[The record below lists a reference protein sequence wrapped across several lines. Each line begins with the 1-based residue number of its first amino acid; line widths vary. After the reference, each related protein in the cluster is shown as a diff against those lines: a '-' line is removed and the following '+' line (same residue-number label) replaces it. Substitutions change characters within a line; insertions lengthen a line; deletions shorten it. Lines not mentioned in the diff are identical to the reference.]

1 MADSEK
7 TVCWDCFYKFRT
19 NPYMF
24 CKSGGEREACVTW
37 NEEMERYETTGKS
50 IRPFPEGL
58 RGRVKSYVAMCDP
71 YKGTCRKEQCTFAH
85 GKAEQEAWNKI
96 LKDSSVKDKGIVFL

>member
-1 MADSEK
+1 M
-7 TVCWDCFYKFRT
+7 
-19 NPYMF
+19 
-24 CKSGGEREACVTW
+24 TW

-71 YKGTCRKEQCTFAH
+71 YKGTCRRKQCTFAH
-85 GKAEQEAWNKI
+85 GKAEQESWNKI
-96 LKDSSVKDKGIVFL
+96 LKDSSVKEKGTQCVVFPQESILYFGQPSLNIP